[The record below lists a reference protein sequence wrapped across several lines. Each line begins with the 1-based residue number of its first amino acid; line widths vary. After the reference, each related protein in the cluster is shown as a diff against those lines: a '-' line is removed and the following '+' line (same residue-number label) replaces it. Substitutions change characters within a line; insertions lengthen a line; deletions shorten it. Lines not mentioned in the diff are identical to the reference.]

1 MGVEFV
7 ELRARRISRRTEIVK
22 GYTWERKEYKGEGEH
37 GCGFWRIMMV
47 FCGRRE
53 RDLRVFVWFARGI
66 EDCDYRTRGVCGLQP
81 IGSGCQV
88 EKKR

>member
-22 GYTWERKEYKGEGEH
+22 GYTWERKEYKGKGED

-47 FCGRRE
+47 LCVLWEKG
-53 RDLRVFVWFARGI
+53 ARSA
-66 EDCDYRTRGVCGLQP
+66 RFRLVC
-81 IGSGCQV
+81 
-88 EKKR
+88 